1 MVYPVLARVVQWA
14 MVVDIHLRSRMALVV
29 GVIPIRT
36 NTDIGIEI
44 MATCHKVVVVVG
56 LVEGEVA
63 ATRTIVNSLVDVDP
77 VVEDFIIKTV

>member
-1 MVYPVLARVVQWA
+1 MVYPVVVQVVQWA
-14 MVVDIHLRSRMALVV
+14 MAVDIHLRSRMALAV

-44 MATCHKVVVVVG
+44 MVTCHRVVVVVE
-56 LVEGEVA
+56 LVVGEDA
-63 ATRTIVNSLVDVDP
+63 ATRAIVNSLVDVDL

>member
-1 MVYPVLARVVQWA
+1 MVQWA
-14 MVVDIHLRSRMALVV
+14 MAVDIHLRSRMALAV

-44 MATCHKVVVVVG
+44 MVTCHRVVVVVE
-56 LVEGEVA
+56 LVVGEDA
-63 ATRTIVNSLVDVDP
+63 ATRAIVNSLVDVDL